1 MCLSVP
7 GYVEQTK
14 EMVLASMMEAA
25 GHDAV
30 CDNITMSVMVLED
43 KSRVVTFFLPVQ
55 SPSATMFM
63 YPCNPK
69 FIGEPDDETRGLLT
83 QKDKLPCYKPQIT
96 DYFFPERHAYPD
108 VFEPVVYRS
117 TGFRSLGGE
126 EVAKEQPMV
135 LEQGKVCE
143 NADGSLVFQLKT
155 STSKMIKSLQEFEAM
170 SFDEKIK
177 YRTAVMKVCLNTL
190 LLEIRKLE
198 ARPDSKVRVDK
209 IFELDE
215 TGQIT
220 IEAAHQFMD
229 LLYPSLQGQ
238 DGCDILVGIP
248 PPDETGRPSAKNEA
262 AFTFAFH
269 LDADEHDLPILG
281 LAHNITPTT
290 SLEELDFRDLKNVP
304 QEYNYWIVS
313 NVHPAT
319 AYAHIQDKVALQK
332 TRDTMFHVKFPDRK
346 TLAIERCQ
354 YANYDEYV
362 YKIGDYIRKCD
373 AIQEARQNEIFEMW
387 KSYLSKQG
395 IEGELAMPQGRTDE
409 RLCVSNLKGA
419 QLSPLT
425 TTMHF
430 PNRIQHVTINKEQMY
445 AAIAAAKKGVTAL
458 DGTKGWWEQGHDIW
472 KFNHHGQDYAKY
484 WSTKQ
489 YAIEKEEMDDPSAF
503 TKRPRTHAKMEESFS
518 DIQINPKLGTVTAAA
533 LRKEIRRRIGGP
545 VTRSMRE

>member
-1 MCLSVP
+1 MCLSVEP
-7 GYVEQTK
+7 YVDQTK
-14 EMVLASMMEAA
+14 EDVLASMKAA
-25 GHDAV
+25 AEHDAV

-69 FIGEPDDETRGLLT
+69 FIGKSDDETRGLLT
-83 QKDKLPCYKPQIT
+83 LKDKIPCYKPQIT

-108 VFEPVVYRS
+108 LIDPPVYRS
-117 TGFRSLGGE
+117 CGGLGSGGKGGCGGE
-126 EVAKEQPMV
+126 GRQPMV

-155 STSKMIKSLQEFEAM
+155 STSGMIKSLQEFEAM
-170 SFDEKIK
+170 SFDEKIT
-177 YRTAVMKVCLNTL
+177 YRTDVMKVCLNTL
-190 LLEIRKLE
+190 LLELRKLE
-198 ARPDSKVRVDK
+198 ARPNSKVKVDK
-209 IFELDE
+209 IFELDDG
-215 TGQIT
+215 GQIT
-220 IEAAHQFMD
+220 FEAAHQFMD

-238 DGCDILVGIP
+238 DGCDILVAIP

-262 AFTFAFH
+262 AFAFAFH
-269 LDADEHDLPILG
+269 LDADEDDLPILG

-319 AYAHIQDKVALQK
+319 AYAHIQDKVSLQK
-332 TRDTMFHVKFPDRK
+332 TRNTMFHVKFPDRK

-354 YANYDEYV
+354 YAGYNEYTW
-362 YKIGDYIRKCD
+362 KIEDYIEKCG

-395 IEGELAMPQGRTDE
+395 TKGELAMPQGRTDE
-409 RLCVSNLKGA
+409 KLCVSNLKGA

-430 PNRIQHVTINKEQMY
+430 PNRIEYVPVYKEQMY
-445 AAIAAAKKGVTAL
+445 AAIAAAKEGVTAL
-458 DGTKGWWEQGHDIW
+458 DGTKGWWETGHDNW
-472 KFNHHGQDYAKY
+472 KSGQPEADYAKY

-489 YAIEKEEMDDPSAF
+489 YSMEEEMDGPS
-503 TKRPRTHAKMEESFS
+503 KRNRTHAEMEGSLS
-518 DIQINPKLGTVTAAA
+518 DIQINPKLGAVTASA
-533 LRKEIRRRIGGP
+533 LRKEIGRRIGGP

>member
-1 MCLSVP
+1 MCLSVEP
-7 GYVEQTK
+7 YVEQTL
-14 EMVLASMMEAA
+14 EDVLASMAAA

-30 CDNITMSVMVLED
+30 CDNILMSVMVLKD

-63 YPCNPK
+63 YPCDPK
-69 FIGEPDDETRGLLT
+69 FIGKPDEMTRGLLT
-83 QKDKLPCYKPQIT
+83 QKDKIPCYKPQVT
-96 DYFFPERHAYPD
+96 DYFFPERHAFPD
-108 VFEPVVYRS
+108 LLNPPA
-117 TGFRSLGGE
+117 FRSLGGGFRSLSDNQAAE
-126 EVAKEQPMV
+126 EQPMV

-143 NADGSLVFQLKT
+143 NADGSLTFQLRT

-177 YRTAVMKVCLNTL
+177 YRTDVMKVCLNTL
-190 LLEIRKLE
+190 LLELRKLE
-198 ARPDSKVRVDK
+198 ARPGSKVEAGK
-209 IFELDE
+209 IFELDDD
-215 TGQIT
+215 GDIT
-220 IEAAHQFMD
+220 IDAAHQFMD

-238 DGCDILVGIP
+238 DGCDILVAIP

-290 SLEELDFRDLKNVP
+290 SLEELDFRDLKHVP

-319 AYAHIQDKVALQK
+319 AYAHIQDKIALHK
-332 TRDTMFHVKFPDRK
+332 TRDTIFHVKFPDRK

-354 YANYDEYV
+354 YAGYDELTYN
-362 YKIGDYIRKCD
+362 IGDYITKCD
-373 AIQEARQNEIFEMW
+373 GVQEARQNEIFEMW
-387 KSYLSKQG
+387 TSYLHKQG
-395 IEGELAMPQGRTDE
+395 IKTELAMPSGHE
-409 RLCVSNLKGA
+409 KLCVSNLKGA

-430 PNRIQHVTINKEQMY
+430 PNRIEYVAIYKKEMY
-445 AAIAAAKKGVTAL
+445 AAIAAAKEGATAL
-458 DGTKGWWEQGHDIW
+458 DGTKGWWTNGHENW
-472 KFNHHGQDYAKY
+472 KFNHPATNYLDHWSHINYAM
-484 WSTKQ
+484 
-489 YAIEKEEMDDPSAF
+489 EEEMDGPS
-503 TKRPRTHAKMEESFS
+503 KRPRTHAEMEESLS
-518 DIQINPKLGTVTAAA
+518 DIQINPKLGAVTAIA
-533 LRKEIRRRIGGP
+533 LRKEIRRRVGGP